1 MHLDPLTLMV
11 PEVIASAIS
20 SLFVLGA
27 WLRFRDA
34 TALIWWGAA
43 HAVYTIGLGLFIAAF
58 ATPNLGLAP
67 IAGAVMCTTPVLIWT
82 GVRSFFDMPLR
93 WPVIAGPPAL
103 LSTLAFLPV
112 ELDPQKWSGAL
123 TFALWPA
130 FLLAAAY
137 LLIRKRG
144 EHLPARWILSGFLM
158 LHSSVFI
165 LALVEVLTGRF
176 SFVEAPSL
184 TSAFGIV
191 HFESILFSMGA
202 ALMMILLCHERSE
215 QRYLEASRIDPLTGS
230 SNRSAFF
237 ETAERLFQRDRQTNA
252 PCSLIMFDLDRF
264 KTINDNYG
272 HQFGDRILREF
283 AETVRQSMRPRD
295 QFGRYGGEEFIAILP
310 GTSIETACAI
320 AERVRRAFA
329 ESHEFVDGHP
339 VRATVS
345 AGVATAGP
353 EMDLNDAIAAADMA
367 LYSAKHNGRNRVER
381 SPSPDAAASSHIVRI
396 A

>member
-1 MHLDPLTLMV
+1 MV
-11 PEVIASAIS
+11 PEVIAAAIS

-43 HAVYTIGLGLFIAAF
+43 HAVYTIGLGMFISAF
-58 ATPNLGLAP
+58 ATPNLAIAP
-67 IAGAVMCTTPVLIWT
+67 VAGAIMCTTPVFIWA
-82 GVRSFFDMPLR
+82 GVRSFFGLPLR
-93 WPVIAGPPAL
+93 WPVIAGPPAI
-103 LSTLAFLPV
+103 LSIVVFIPLEIDA
-112 ELDPQKWSGAL
+112 QKWWVAL

-137 LLIRKRG
+137 LLLRKSG
-144 EHLPARWILSGFLM
+144 EHLPARWILSGFLI
-158 LHSSVFI
+158 LHSFVFV

-176 SFVEAPSL
+176 NFVGAPSL

-191 HFESILFSMGA
+191 HFESIIFSMGA

-215 QRYLEASRIDPLTGS
+215 QRYLEASRSDPLTGS

-237 ETAERLFQRDRQTNA
+237 ETAERLLQRDRQTNT

-264 KTINDNYG
+264 KAINDNYG

-283 AETVRQSMRPRD
+283 AETVRQCMRPRD

-320 AERVRRAFA
+320 AERVRRVFA

-345 AGVATAGP
+345 AGVANASP
-353 EMDLNDAIAAADMA
+353 QMNLDDVIAAADKA
-367 LYSAKHNGRNRVER
+367 LYSAKHNGRNRIEQA
-381 SPSPDAAASSHIVRI
+381 PAPDAVAPSHIVRI